1 MNTELVNIDPLLL
14 DDMQDLGF
22 ANLFG
27 FINAFSWGFPSASV
41 VKNLPG
47 MQETQFDP

>member
-14 DDMQDLGF
+14 DDTRVLDF

-27 FINAFSWGFPSASV
+27 FINVFIWGFPSASV
-41 VKNLPG
+41 VKNLPA